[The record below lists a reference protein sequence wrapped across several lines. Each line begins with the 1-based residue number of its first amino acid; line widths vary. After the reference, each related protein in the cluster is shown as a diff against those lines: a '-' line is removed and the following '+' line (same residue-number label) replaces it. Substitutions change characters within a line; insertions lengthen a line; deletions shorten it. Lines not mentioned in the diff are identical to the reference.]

1 MSINCS
7 KPRESMSVILQA
19 DDATKFKQGS
29 SRIITGVVLSLTVLL
44 GQPPPARADS
54 DADQLR
60 EELRQLKQDYE
71 QRIGKIEEQLQKLD
85 SKAATSTNLVAK
97 PPVSTNVVAKPAEP
111 PATGAA
117 TTNAALAARQFADK
131 MFAQD
136 TESWERSVSLSSS
149 PLRERMEQ
157 VLQNFVEITGYLRAG
172 YGRDN
177 EGGPQVAF
185 QAPGAFAKYRL
196 GNEAET
202 YGELTF
208 GKNFYLPGLF
218 KLDAADRPEGTP
230 VGPVARVQATVSM
243 YNPYQDLLSSSDT
256 TFGLPEAW
264 AAIGNVIPSQPS
276 MNFWAGNRFYRRRD
290 ININDFFFY
299 NMSGAGGGVE
309 GFQTSVGKLALAWI
323 GAASQ
328 SGFSDVPTPDASN
341 EAGFSKANWD
351 LRLYDVPLPLGTG
364 EFGVVYARA
373 DSGLDASGNSVPNSD
388 GVAFTFVHTSVPFV
402 SKAGVNT
409 FSLQFGTGAAKTFT
423 SGFETVTQTNGVF
436 IVPDQSDSWR
446 FRVTENFTAN
456 LNEYFS
462 IGPAFVYQLT
472 DDGSGNQ
479 QQWLSSGVRPILH
492 FNKYLSLAFEGGVDW
507 VNDDAAGT
515 SGNLYKLTLAP
526 QVSLGNLFMSRPVL
540 RAFATYAHWSD
551 DFVGQVGGNDYL
563 NQNDGWT
570 YGVQMEVWW

>member
-1 MSINCS
+1 MRVTRHFGDTTN
-7 KPRESMSVILQA
+7 RNVDFRFLNRAAFVVITMIVLSPAIPVQA
-19 DDATKFKQGS
+19 DD
-29 SRIITGVVLSLTVLL
+29 
-44 GQPPPARADS
+44 PAS
-54 DADQLR
+54 QLR

-71 QRIGKIEEQLQKLD
+71 QRIQKIEEQLQKLE
-85 SKAATSTNLVAK
+85 SKPTTSTNLVAK
-97 PPVSTNVVAKPAEP
+97 PAVEPASTAN
-111 PATGAA
+111 
-117 TTNAALAARQFADK
+117 TTNAALVVKQFADA
-131 MFAQD
+131 MFAQN
-136 TESWERSVSLSSS
+136 TESWEQAVSISGS
-149 PLRERMEQ
+149 PLQKRMEQ
-157 VLQNFVEITGYLRAG
+157 VLQNFVEISGYLRAG

-208 GKNFYLPGLF
+208 AKNFYVPGLF
-218 KLDAADRPEGTP
+218 SLDPKERPDGTLA
-230 VGPVARVQATVSM
+230 GPVARVQATMSM

-309 GFQTSVGKLALAWI
+309 GFQLPFGKLALAWI

-328 SGFSDVPTPDASN
+328 SGFSDVPAPDANN

-373 DSGLDASGNSVPNSD
+373 DSGLDADGNSAPNSD
-388 GVAFTFVHTSVPFV
+388 GVAFTFVHTSVPFI

-423 SGFETVTQTNGVF
+423 SGFETETLTNGVF

-446 FRVTENFTAN
+446 FRITENFTAN
-456 LNEYFS
+456 LNEHFS

-492 FNKYLSLAFEGGVDW
+492 FNKYFSLAFEGGVDW
-507 VNDDAAGT
+507 VRDDLADS

>member
-1 MSINCS
+1 VDVNQLFFV
-7 KPRESMSVILQA
+7 KLRERMGNIFEV
-19 DDATKFKQGS
+19 DGVTKFKPWN
-29 SRIITGVVLSLTVLL
+29 SRIISVVVRSLIATVLL
-44 GQPPPARADS
+44 VQPQPVRAGS

-71 QRIGKIEEQLQKLD
+71 QRIRRIEEQLQKLD
-85 SKAATSTNLVAK
+85 SKPAASTNLVTK
-97 PPVSTNVVAKPAEP
+97 PPVE
-111 PATGAA
+111 PATTANA
-117 TTNAALAARQFADK
+117 TNAALAAKKFADEQFAG
-131 MFAQD
+131 D
-136 TESWERSVSLSSS
+136 TESYERAVNFTSA
-149 PLRERMEQ
+149 PYRERVEQ
-157 VLQNFVEITGYLRAG
+157 VLQNFVDISGYLRAG

-208 GKNFYLPGLF
+208 GKNFYVPGLF
-218 KLDAADRPEGTP
+218 KLDAEERPDGTP
-230 VGPVARVQATVSM
+230 VGPIARVQATVSM

-264 AAIGNVIPSQPS
+264 AAIGNVLPDQPS
-276 MNFWAGNRFYRRRD
+276 MKFWAGNRFYRRHD

-309 GFQTSVGKLALAWI
+309 DFQLPFGKLALAWI

-328 SGFSDVPTPDASN
+328 SGFSDVPNPDANN

-351 LRLYDVPLPLGTG
+351 LRLYDVPLPFGTG
-364 EFGVVYARA
+364 EFGIVYARA
-373 DSGLDASGNSVPNSD
+373 DSGLDAAGNSAPNSD
-388 GVAFTFVHTSVPFV
+388 GAAFTFLHTSAPFI
-402 SKAGVNT
+402 SKDGVNKL
-409 FSLQFGTGAAKTFT
+409 SVQFGTGAAKTFT
-423 SGFETVTQTNGVF
+423 SGFETETLTNGVF
-436 IVPDQSDSWR
+436 ILPDATDSWR
-446 FRVTENFTAN
+446 FRVTESFTAN
-456 LNEYFS
+456 LNDYFS
-462 IGPAFVYQLT
+462 IGPAFVYQYT
-472 DDGSGNQ
+472 DDGSGNH

-507 VNDDAAGT
+507 VKDEFAGT
-515 SGNLYKLTLAP
+515 SGNLYKLTVAP
-526 QVSLGNLFMSRPVL
+526 QVSLGNRFMSRPVI
-540 RAFATYAHWSD
+540 RAFVTYAHWSD